1 MTALTPEERSLL
13 NWECLLDRLELDVV
27 RTEAMLDGHGA
38 PEVDAWTP
46 DEPGEPMPSSLLP
59 RARALL
65 ERQDHLRE
73 QLETRLEGLRGQQQF
88 TLKVERAA
96 GRPMAVP
103 RFVDVSA

>member
-1 MTALTPEERSLL
+1 MSGLKPEERSLL

-38 PEVDAWTP
+38 PDVEAWVP
-46 DEPGEPMPSSLLP
+46 DEPGEPMPASLLP
-59 RARALL
+59 RARQLL
-65 ERQDHLRE
+65 ERQEHLRE
-73 QLETRLEGLRGQQQF
+73 QLEARLDGLRSQQQF